1 MLVEGVLSVDKL
13 SYFVAVL
20 AGAGVVE
27 ADKADFGMLMQ
38 VVDGMVKVGKIA
50 DVAYVPIVIFV
61 RDESTA
67 GQLPVTVEVDSEV
80 VWSTEAVGRAGQNFG
95 GEVLV
100 DFLQG
105 MAGIGLG

>member
-1 MLVEGVLSVDKL
+1 MLRVDKL
-13 SYFVAVL
+13 TYFVAVL

-27 ADKADFGMLMQ
+27 ADEADFGVLIQ
-38 VVDGMVKVGKIA
+38 VVDGMAKVGKIA
-50 DVAYVPIVIFV
+50 DVAYVAIVIFV

-67 GQLPVTVEVDSEV
+67 GQLPVTVEVDSKV